1 MGKNK
6 RKRQRSSFTVKKT
19 KTKQKDY
26 ISDGASATT
35 NMYALKIERLRTIGM
50 LALEIIGLIGGII
63 LICCNVRDE
72 YFCLEFSKFKFQC
85 SLAGLAITIISIYA
99 LIKTNPKINIKNEK

>member
-1 MGKNK
+1 
-6 RKRQRSSFTVKKT
+6 
-19 KTKQKDY
+19 
-26 ISDGASATT
+26 
-35 NMYALKIERLRTIGM
+35 M

-72 YFCLEFSKFKFQC
+72 DFCLEFSNFKFQC